1 MLFGGNNNR
10 IIMEYLKFC
19 IITLVAN
26 MNFKFETIYRYVN
39 GGHKYKIELH
49 NLYMI
54 EIFVIY
60 HSIILTL

>member
-1 MLFGGNNNR
+1 
-10 IIMEYLKFC
+10 MEYLKFC